1 MMISGMLVQPPY
13 WFRFFSTK
21 GIFQISS
28 TRMFDPYRRAEGI
41 KHWPH
46 FVLLCR
52 NSHFA
57 SCCAVKIP
65 GTTRQL
71 GITGSPKD
79 FTIILPI
86 SVVLKVK
93 GDFGFMEKL
102 AIREETPSKQVFVK
116 VRISSES
123 AVGLK
128 VEWWWM
134 NGLNLLMLTAN

>member
-1 MMISGMLVQPPY
+1 MISGLLVQPPY
-13 WFRFFSTK
+13 CFRFISTK

-41 KHWPH
+41 KHWPQV
-46 FVLLCR
+46 VLLCR

-57 SCCAVKIP
+57 SCCAVLIP
-65 GTTRQL
+65 GTTRQP
-71 GITGSPKD
+71 GITGSRKD

-86 SVVLKVK
+86 SVVLIVK

-102 AIREETPSKQVFVK
+102 AIREEIPSKQFFAR
-116 VRISSES
+116 VRISLES

-134 NGLNLLMLTAN
+134 STLNLLKLNAN